1 MTAIF
6 SFFCGIALS
15 SLWYAQGRQLG
26 SYVPFFLIKAGAL
39 SIHDSF
45 KKRRLRVLQ
54 SRYYIKFSGLEDA
67 NKL

>member
-39 SIHDSF
+39 SIHL
-45 KKRRLRVLQ
+45 RRGDCESYKVD
-54 SRYYIKFSGLEDA
+54 IT
-67 NKL
+67 